1 MRKMGQLI
9 TLWTALLVFPLS
21 SFALGLGDIETS
33 SFLNQ
38 PLKAEIS
45 VISARPGE
53 IDDLLVSLASRDA
66 FSKAGLERPAALS
79 KIRFKVEKSEDGLS
93 AIVHVSTKQSVTEP
107 FLNFLIEA
115 DWAKG
120 RLIREFTILLDPPYF
135 NQQTTEAPPA
145 SSQPEAVAQP
155 EEQSNFIARDEN
167 SAAVTTPATRQ
178 VESASRPI
186 ALNSEAS
193 ERQNSSAMAPGGGSS
208 ADEMV
213 VDKGDTLWGI
223 ASQFKD
229 DAHSM
234 AQVMLA
240 MQVMNPD
247 AFGRDNINNL
257 KVGSVLRAPTSQMID
272 ALSKQE
278 AYAQVLEQNG
288 LWDEYVARKSGA
300 PVSGGPVTSSG
311 STQSGDATQG
321 KLSLVTPGD
330 GESTSASQQGDANS
344 EDAGQIRKR
353 LALAEEELEA
363 ARLENNDLTS
373 RISSLEQQLSKFEE
387 LQKLVQIEDDSLA
400 QLQEKAAQQAE
411 VSNESMAGQVADQP
425 TDVMIEA
432 AKEMMTD
439 QPSTS
444 ESESQPPMAGMESA
458 STEAETVIKTL
469 PETGM
474 ADAPMQDKI
483 ESSDSLPPAPVIVT
497 ESPSGGVMDML
508 PSMDEVL
515 DDPVMLGA
523 AGGILALLIGF
534 LLFKRKKEDDD
545 FGGITLDDSDLIDDD
560 ATPIHIPSGE
570 DDSKSAED
578 TLGGGT
584 LEETNVLDSA
594 ITPAE
599 DEEDEFAKTAILSSD
614 KMPEAEAPAQEEQDD
629 VLNEV
634 DVYLAYGLYDNAEE
648 LLNESI
654 KASPDKADY
663 RAKLLDTYFA
673 TKNKDAFTKEA
684 ENLKSLGGAANR
696 FWDRVQ
702 IMGYELSPENKLFMD
717 AQTSELKAADLEY
730 AKPQTADFDFGNDS
744 ELEDLSNTD
753 FNLGEDSFDLSDLS
767 GTQEMLPAEDTLTET
782 QSFMGKSGDNLDLPS
797 LDNDETVIR
806 EEQKSEDLDIPDSI
820 GDFDLDFDMSDDGMS
835 DDDDAINF
843 DLPDDLNLSVED
855 AISDLQAGK
864 ESDEQTEAE
873 SIQDDSD
880 DEIVL
885 EESDDSEES
894 AQDLSFDATEGDALT
909 RADSGG
915 VELDLGDI
923 SQFNINEDNDQSEPA
938 PSDSQSDDSF
948 TAEDDDDALSAAD
961 DAEIELDLGDLGGE
975 SDGLVEDDIAED
987 ESMSETLIVSP
998 DSSSEAIAFDAEIE
1012 DELNEAETQDEPE
1025 FDVGT
1030 SETLIMTPEDMDFGA
1045 TLTDME
1051 AVTSEPEKSTE
1062 NEMDEL
1068 MDDDL
1073 SSIDLDISDMDD
1085 EVISSDSLTD
1095 TLDEG
1100 TMHVESALDLDMSD
1114 FVESDK
1120 DSDGSEDKAESKDE
1134 EDAGTMHIEAAL
1146 DLDMSDLEDAS
1157 LEMEAVSEEDVINE
1171 TDDDDSADLD
1181 LTEQISSMADF
1192 DFSNLDDSSEEIEDE
1207 LEIEGEPEIEDV
1219 VNEVDPEAGLDK
1231 TGTFAPGDFTDEM
1244 EADSDDYDSD
1254 DIEGLML
1261 PDDVDEIATKLDL
1274 AKAFIDMG
1282 DAEGARSSLEE
1293 VLSEGSD
1300 EQKEEATGL
1309 LNSIK

>member
-21 SFALGLGDIETS
+21 SFALGLGDIEPS

-38 PLKAEIS
+38 PLKAEIA

-66 FSKAGLERPAALS
+66 FSKAGLDRPAALS

-93 AIVHVSTKQSVTEP
+93 AIVHVTTKQAVTEP

-135 NQQTTEAPPA
+135 NQQTTETSPV
-145 SSQPEAVAQP
+145 SSQPEPVAQP
-155 EEQSNFIARDEN
+155 EDQSNLIARDEN
-167 SAAVTTPATRQ
+167 SAAVTTPVSRQ
-178 VESASRPI
+178 EEPVSQPI
-186 ALNSEAS
+186 ALNRDPS
-193 ERQNSSAMAPGGGSS
+193 ERQNSSAMAPGSGSS
-208 ADEMV
+208 SDEMV
-213 VDKGDTLWGI
+213 VGKGDTLWGI
-223 ASQFKD
+223 ASRFKD
-229 DAHSM
+229 EAHSM

-257 KVGSVLRAPTSQMID
+257 KVGSVLRAPSSQMID
-272 ALSKQE
+272 SLSKQE

-288 LWDEYVARKSGA
+288 LWDEYVARKSGV
-300 PVSGGPVTSSG
+300 PVSASPVASSG
-311 STQSGDATQG
+311 SSSSGDTAQG

-373 RISSLEQQLSKFEE
+373 RISSLEEQLSKFEE

-400 QLQEKAAQQAE
+400 QLQEQTAQQAE
-411 VSNESMAGQVADQP
+411 VSSESMAGPVADQP

-439 QPSTS
+439 QPSSS
-444 ESESQPPMAGMESA
+444 ETESQSPMAGMDSA
-458 STEAETVIKTL
+458 STEAETVIKTV

-474 ADAPMQDKI
+474 TDAPMQDKT

-497 ESPSGGVMDML
+497 ESPSGGIMDML

-515 DDPVMLGA
+515 DDPVMLGGA
-523 AGGILALLIGF
+523 AGILALLIGF
-534 LLFKRKKEDDD
+534 LLFKRKKEEDE

-560 ATPIHIPSGE
+560 ATPIHIPSAE
-570 DDSKSAED
+570 EESTSVED

-584 LEETNVLDSA
+584 LEQTDVLDTA
-594 ITPAE
+594 IIPGDAE
-599 DEEDEFAKTAILSSD
+599 PEEDEFAKTAILSSD
-614 KMPEAEAPAQEEQDD
+614 KMPEAEAPAQEDQDD

-648 LLNESI
+648 LLAESI
-654 KASPDKADY
+654 KSSPDKADY

-673 TKNKDAFTKEA
+673 TKNKDAFIKEA

-730 AKPQTADFDFGNDS
+730 AKPQTADFDFGSDS
-744 ELEDLSNTD
+744 DLEDLSNTD

-767 GTQEMLPAEDTLTET
+767 GTQEILPAEDTLTET
-782 QSFMGKSGDNLDLPS
+782 QSLGGDLDLPS
-797 LDNDETVIR
+797 LDDDETVIR
-806 EEQKSEDLDIPDSI
+806 EEKKPEELDIPDSI

-835 DDDDAINF
+835 NDDDAINF

-855 AISDLQAGK
+855 AISDLQAGE
-864 ESDEQTEAE
+864 ESDEQMEDE
-873 SIQDDSD
+873 SIQDESYGESELEAPVDSD
-880 DEIVL
+880 
-885 EESDDSEES
+885 ESV
-894 AQDLSFDATEGDALT
+894 QGLSFDATEGDALT
-909 RADSGG
+909 RAESGG

-923 SQFNINEDNDQSEPA
+923 SQFDIGDDQSASAPDDPESGESLDADDND
-938 PSDSQSDDSF
+938 
-948 TAEDDDDALSAAD
+948 ALTAAD
-961 DAEIELDLGDLGGE
+961 DGEVELDLGDLSGE
-975 SDGLVEDDIAED
+975 SDDLVADEIAKD
-987 ESMSETLIVSP
+987 ESLNETLIVSP
-998 DSSSEAIAFDAEIE
+998 ESSSEESVFDAEIKDQQNE
-1012 DELNEAETQDEPE
+1012 ELDEAILDEPD
-1025 FDVGT
+1025 FDLGT

-1051 AVTSEPEKSTE
+1051 AVTSEPEIPTE
-1062 NEMDEL
+1062 NDDDLL

-1073 SSIDLDISDMDD
+1073 SSIDLDISAMDD
-1085 EVISSDSLTD
+1085 DVDISGDSLTD

-1100 TMHVESALDLDMSD
+1100 TMHLESALDLDMSD
-1114 FVESDK
+1114 YAESDK
-1120 DSDGSEDKAESKDE
+1120 GSDLEDMAESTDQD
-1134 EDAGTMHIEAAL
+1134 DAGTMHIEAAL

-1157 LEMEAVSEEDVINE
+1157 LEMGAVSEEVIEEDINAE
-1171 TDDDDSADLD
+1171 SDDDVSLD

-1192 DFSNLDDSSEEIEDE
+1192 DFSNLDDSSETSEDE
-1207 LEIEGEPEIEDV
+1207 ADVEDV
-1219 VNEVDPEAGLDK
+1219 VNEVDLEAGLDK

-1244 EADSDDYDSD
+1244 EAESEDYDSD

-1293 VLSEGSD
+1293 VLSEGSQD
-1300 EQKEEATGL
+1300 QKEEATGL
-1309 LNSIK
+1309 LKSIK